1 MGRGQGSPRQRS
13 RRQESGQPPKPG
25 LPESGTCR
33 FSDAFI
39 SRTTKI
45 LIFSMPVGFGVALAL
60 GFTKETLNRPDWT
73 NTLIV
78 ALFVGALALPLLIAA
93 ILAG

>member
-1 MGRGQGSPRQRS
+1 M
-13 RRQESGQPPKPG
+13 
-25 LPESGTCR
+25 
-33 FSDAFI
+33 
-39 SRTTKI
+39 
-45 LIFSMPVGFGVALAL
+45 IFSMPVGFGVALAL